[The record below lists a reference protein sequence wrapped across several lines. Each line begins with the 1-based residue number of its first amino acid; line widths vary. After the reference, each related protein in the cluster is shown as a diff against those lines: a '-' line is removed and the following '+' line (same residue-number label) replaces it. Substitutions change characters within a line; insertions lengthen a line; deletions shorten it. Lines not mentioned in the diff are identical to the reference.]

1 MVIIDYD
8 NGVRA
13 SFALNMFCQELYEE
27 LVVVGERGRLVAS
40 ERASFRPDTPSAAQ
54 LLVEV
59 PEHPAYG
66 GVPVGY
72 PDWIEASGHYGATFF
87 EHIAFNLQLAGQ
99 PVDAATP
106 EQALWSLIVASAT
119 QHSIRIG
126 REVDVGAFCEENG
139 IADFFHES
147 INS

>member
-1 MVIIDYD
+1 
-8 NGVRA
+8 
-13 SFALNMFCQELYEE
+13 
-27 LVVVGERGRLVAS
+27 VVVGEHGRLVAS
-40 ERASFRPDTPSAAQ
+40 ERASFHPDTPSAAQ

-99 PVDAATP
+99 TVDAATP
-106 EQALWSLIVASAT
+106 EQALWSLIVASAA
-119 QHSIRIG
+119 QHSLQIE
-126 REVDVGAFCEENG
+126 REVDVGAFCEANG
-139 IADFFHES
+139 IGDFYEGR
-147 INS
+147 